1 MEEQKFKVIIVE
13 DVKLELKGTEEI
25 FRHEIPNAEVIGTA
39 MTESEFWPLMEA
51 QLPDLV
57 LLDLGLGGSTT
68 IGVDICRN
76 IFKRYKG
83 VRVLIFTGEILNEKL
98 WVDVL
103 NAGADGIILK
113 TGELLTKTDVQAV
126 MDGKK
131 LVFNYPILEKIVDR
145 FKKSVA
151 NDAKRQEAVINYDI
165 DEYDERF
172 LRHLALG
179 YTKDMIANLKGM
191 PFGVKSLEKRQNDL
205 IGRLFP
211 NGERVGVNATRL
223 AVRALELRIIDLD
236 NLEADEEKWRMPHP
250 ATMFL
255 LLTMAV
261 VFLSWICDIYGL
273 KVTLPQS
280 GEDIRVQ
287 SLLSPEGI
295 RWWLRNAIK
304 NFTGFAPLGMVIIAM
319 FGLGVAQHSGFIDA
333 CIRLGVGNRKEKRKV
348 ILWVIV
354 LGLLSNVIGDG
365 GYIILLPIAAML
377 FQWVGLHPIA
387 GIVTAYVSVACGYS
401 ANIVLSTM
409 DPLLAHTTQEA
420 ALTLMGYQGNTEPL
434 CNYFFMSASTVVIT
448 GIVYWVTQKWLLPNL
463 GKYEGSVKVEAYRPL
478 SRKERRALMV
488 AVTVAGIYVALIL
501 WLTFSSYGILR
512 GVNGGLMHSPFIAG
526 ILFLLSLGAGF
537 TGMAYGFSSGRYRS
551 DNDVI
556 EGLTQP
562 IKLLGVYFVI
572 AFFAAQ
578 MFACFEYSHLDKCLA
593 IMGADLLS
601 SFEPAPLSALI
612 LFILFTAFINLI
624 MVSATSKWAFMSFIF
639 IPMFAQMGISP
650 DVTQCAF
657 RIGDSSTNAI
667 TPFLFYM
674 PLVLTYM
681 RQYDKQITYG
691 SLLKYTW
698 RYSLCILAAWTLLF
712 IVWYL
717 LKIPMGL

>member
-1 MEEQKFKVIIVE
+1 M
-13 DVKLELKGTEEI
+13 
-25 FRHEIPNAEVIGTA
+25 
-39 MTESEFWPLMEA
+39 
-51 QLPDLV
+51 
-57 LLDLGLGGSTT
+57 
-68 IGVDICRN
+68 
-76 IFKRYKG
+76 
-83 VRVLIFTGEILNEKL
+83 
-98 WVDVL
+98 
-103 NAGADGIILK
+103 
-113 TGELLTKTDVQAV
+113 
-126 MDGKK
+126 
-131 LVFNYPILEKIVDR
+131 
-145 FKKSVA
+145 KS
-151 NDAKRQEAVINYDI
+151 
-165 DEYDERF
+165 
-172 LRHLALG
+172 
-179 YTKDMIANLKGM
+179 
-191 PFGVKSLEKRQNDL
+191 
-205 IGRLFP
+205 
-211 NGERVGVNATRL
+211 
-223 AVRALELRIIDLD
+223 
-236 NLEADEEKWRMPHP
+236 KWRMPHP

-556 EGLTQP
+556 EGLIYAVGCHKP
-562 IKLLGVYFVI
+562 LINI
-572 AFFAAQ
+572 ANVEPVTVLHFANLVNYYKSVDIELVGEKREFDNLEQ
-578 MFACFEYSHLDKCLA
+578 QVNQDIYLV
-593 IMGADLLS
+593 
-601 SFEPAPLSALI
+601 PLS
-612 LFILFTAFINLI
+612 
-624 MVSATSKWAFMSFIF
+624 
-639 IPMFAQMGISP
+639 
-650 DVTQCAF
+650 
-657 RIGDSSTNAI
+657 
-667 TPFLFYM
+667 YM
-674 PLVLTYM
+674 PVE
-681 RQYDKQITYG
+681 RGIEKVFARRRKEDPQKNAEAE
-691 SLLKYTW
+691 K
-698 RYSLCILAAWTLLF
+698 
-712 IVWYL
+712 
-717 LKIPMGL
+717 

>member
-1 MEEQKFKVIIVE
+1 M
-13 DVKLELKGTEEI
+13 
-25 FRHEIPNAEVIGTA
+25 
-39 MTESEFWPLMEA
+39 
-51 QLPDLV
+51 
-57 LLDLGLGGSTT
+57 
-68 IGVDICRN
+68 
-76 IFKRYKG
+76 
-83 VRVLIFTGEILNEKL
+83 
-98 WVDVL
+98 
-103 NAGADGIILK
+103 K
-113 TGELLTKTDVQAV
+113 T
-126 MDGKK
+126 
-131 LVFNYPILEKIVDR
+131 
-145 FKKSVA
+145 
-151 NDAKRQEAVINYDI
+151 
-165 DEYDERF
+165 
-172 LRHLALG
+172 
-179 YTKDMIANLKGM
+179 
-191 PFGVKSLEKRQNDL
+191 
-205 IGRLFP
+205 
-211 NGERVGVNATRL
+211 
-223 AVRALELRIIDLD
+223 
-236 NLEADEEKWRMPHP
+236 KWRILHP

-273 KVTLPQS
+273 KVSLPQS

-333 CIRLGVGNRKEKRKV
+333 CIRLGVGDRKEKRKI
-348 ILWVIV
+348 ILWVII
-354 LGLLSNVIGDG
+354 LGLLSNAIGDG

-401 ANIVLSTM
+401 ANIVLSTV

-420 ALTLMGYQGNTEPL
+420 ALSLMGYQGNTEPL

-448 GIVYWVTQKWLLPNL
+448 AIVYWVTCRWLLPTL
-463 GKYEGSVKVEAYRPL
+463 GKYEGDMQVEAYRPL
-478 SRKERRALMV
+478 SRKERRALIIALV
-488 AVTVAGIYVALIL
+488 VAGLYIGLIL

-526 ILFLLSLGAGF
+526 ILFLLSLGAGL
-537 TGMAYGFSSGRYRS
+537 TGLSYGFGSGRYRT
-551 DNDVI
+551 DKDVI

-562 IKLLGVYFVI
+562 IKLLSVYFVI

-601 SFEPAPLSALI
+601 SFESTPLSALS

-650 DVTQCAF
+650 DITQCAF

-681 RQYDKQITYG
+681 RQYDKQITYV

-698 RYSLCILAAWTLLF
+698 RYSLFILIAWILLF

-717 LKIPMGL
+717 LRIPMGL